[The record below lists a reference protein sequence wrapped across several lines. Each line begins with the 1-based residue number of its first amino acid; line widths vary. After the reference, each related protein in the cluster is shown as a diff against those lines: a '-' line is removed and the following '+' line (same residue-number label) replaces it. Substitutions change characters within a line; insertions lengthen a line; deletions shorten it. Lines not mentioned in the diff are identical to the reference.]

1 MQTAQEAAGERDPR
15 DGLWEPHLA
24 FHHLPLNRPVRSTD
38 NRTNHHSQTQT
49 QLFFSISILIA
60 TLTNFKLQ
68 KVSIK

>member
-1 MQTAQEAAGERDPR
+1 MQTPLAAAVEGDHR

-60 TLTNFKLQ
+60 TLRKF
-68 KVSIK
+68 